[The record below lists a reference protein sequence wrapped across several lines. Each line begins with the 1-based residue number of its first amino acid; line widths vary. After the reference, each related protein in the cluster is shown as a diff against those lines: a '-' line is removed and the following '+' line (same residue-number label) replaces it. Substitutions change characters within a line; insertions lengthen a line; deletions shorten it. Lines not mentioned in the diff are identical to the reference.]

1 MLFIPAYL
9 SKTGKKQ
16 RLFFSTEEKANEAAQ
31 RIKQQHKIYGTSM
44 RFLTPAK
51 MSEANEAYKRLDDFK
66 ISLLDIVNDW
76 ITRHKAATA
85 SVSLSKLFEEFF
97 QAKAHRSPKYLQQIG
112 HCKAKFEPL
121 HKIKVSNLEPR
132 QLSPILDN
140 LRPAIRNAYMRY
152 LQAVFNLGI
161 KRGYLKENP
170 ISKLEFA
177 HRPRKGVVTL
187 PNDVVIKMLNHAKT
201 NEPKLLGFL
210 SLALFC
216 GIRPDELT
224 RMLWSDVLLDEKTVV
239 IRENVSKTKRRRFI
253 DISDNAVAW
262 LNLCDR
268 STKKIVPFSAATLT
282 RARRKNWDAVKSDD
296 RLWVQQVMR
305 HTYCSSWLAMHE
317 DINKLVLQSG
327 HDTVVT
333 MWRRYHKG
341 IRKTD
346 AVEFWSIMP

>member
-16 RLFFSTEEKANEAAQ
+16 RLFFSTEEEANEAAQ

-177 HRPRKGVVTL
+177 HRPRKEVATL

-201 NEPKLLGFL
+201 NELKLLGFL

-224 RMLWSDVLLDEKTVV
+224 RMLWSAAE
-239 IRENVSKTKRRRFI
+239 
-253 DISDNAVAW
+253 
-262 LNLCDR
+262 
-268 STKKIVPFSAATLT
+268 SART
-282 RARRKNWDAVKSDD
+282 
-296 RLWVQQVMR
+296 
-305 HTYCSSWLAMHE
+305 
-317 DINKLVLQSG
+317 
-327 HDTVVT
+327 
-333 MWRRYHKG
+333 
-341 IRKTD
+341 
-346 AVEFWSIMP
+346 